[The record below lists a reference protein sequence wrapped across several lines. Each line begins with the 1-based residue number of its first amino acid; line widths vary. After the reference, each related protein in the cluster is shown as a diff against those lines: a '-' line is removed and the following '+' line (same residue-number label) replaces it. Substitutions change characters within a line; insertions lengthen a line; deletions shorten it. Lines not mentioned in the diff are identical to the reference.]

1 MLETMQFIFS
11 SFWTWSGTVMLLGV
25 AVGGIGMTIESLRGK

>member
-11 SFWTWSGTVMLLGV
+11 SFWAWSGTVVLLAVAGHGV
-25 AVGGIGMTIESLRGK
+25 GVTIVALRG